1 MYALEPGGPSP
12 ALTPVTPA
20 MNFPLTKPPP
30 CGRWWRHGLL
40 AAFLTAVGVSA
51 LTLPQGTAP
60 HAIASWTAGQG
71 LPADTVTAVAQ
82 ADDGYLWVGTE
93 AGLARFDGLRFTI
106 FRSTNTPAL
115 VSHSIRALLASR
127 GGRLWIGT
135 DAGVM
140 RLRNGAFEAAG
151 LAGRPV
157 HALCEDAD
165 GVLWAATDQG
175 VFTRRGD
182 GEFLPLP
189 ESAMVPRT
197 RPNTLFADAEGK
209 VWLAFASRPG
219 AVRADHGT
227 FVSFHAGGELQDEVL
242 AIAQTPDGALW
253 FGTARGLVQWQDGRA
268 RRIEPVDG
276 LAGNR
281 VSRLHVDGAGILW
294 VASAG
299 LQRIT
304 GGEIATITPVARLGT
319 TGIAS
324 LGHDREGNVWVG
336 TVTDG
341 LLRVREPAWQMIR
354 LEARNTDTG
363 FRTVMQDRHGTV
375 WLAQGRRGVVR
386 IGNDGS
392 VDRRPT
398 ASDREA
404 DEVISV
410 YALPGGEVFVGTRGA
425 LQIWRGEAV
434 EAHPELPE
442 VRAFFASRDGTLWIG
457 VRDRGIYTWKD
468 GVLAKEPLP
477 AEVAA
482 STVGSFTETPSGEII
497 AGTWG
502 HGLLARATDG
512 SWNPWNRATGAPAND
527 IRLVYADRKGNVWA
541 GAPGYG
547 LSLWED
553 NRLLVADWTSDSL
566 DQHIDSVLEDD
577 HGNLWISSARGVV
590 IARRD
595 ELVAALHDPVPP
607 KRLGLIH
614 VTEGLRDSVEDLA
627 CFPNAG
633 QTRTGQFWYATRD
646 GILIGDAR
654 RTNPNP
660 RPPAVHIER
669 VLAGGQALDPAG
681 PIILPAGTSGLLIEY
696 SGPSFI
702 APHRVRFQYRLKGV
716 DPDWID
722 AGERRVASYAS
733 LPPGAYEF
741 QVIACNADGVWN
753 DTGASLRFEQRAYL
767 YQHPW
772 FYAVLGV
779 LGVIGALS
787 FTRWRVT
794 ALRREKNRLEVA
806 IAERTQELQ
815 VAKELA
821 EASTRAKSE
830 FLQSISHEIRNPL
843 NGVIGLAGMLREGV
857 RDVRQDELLVSLRA
871 CSKSL
876 ARVFNEV
883 LSFTRLEHGHVA
895 LRETPFALRD
905 LVAETAALFRVA
917 ERDRSGGITVDIEP
931 GVPDRLMGD
940 EEKLHAIL
948 GNFLANAVRHAPGS
962 PVEITV
968 SADSINDYAANVTF
982 AVTDRGPGIPYE
994 EQELVFGKFVRG
1006 TAARSQRTPGTGLGL
1021 ATCRALAELMGGH
1034 VGVDSEP
1041 GQGASFFL
1049 TVRLNQDR
1057 EQRAAPVTPAAS
1069 MPAAKQRALVVED
1082 QSYNQIVLRRMA
1094 ERLGFETEVASD
1106 ARTAFALLEMQAF
1119 TLILLDWELPD
1130 MTGEQLARAI
1140 RQRPDAAADAI
1151 LLATTAHDSD
1161 DIRRRCLTAGFDDF
1175 MLKPL
1180 DAATIARAVADVRR
1194 RRRAAAAGD
1203 RPGLD
1208 TRVFRLVGRTRPRGV
1223 PQAADEYV
1231 EILDQELAAIDAA
1244 GQRDDRDTVARTAHR
1259 LKTHAGLVHA
1269 VELREAAAR
1278 VERSAREWSA
1288 AELEAAVRELHEAA
1302 AGVRERLSRPARPV
1316 AVG

>member
-1 MYALEPGGPSP
+1 MPR
-12 ALTPVTPA
+12 
-20 MNFPLTKPPP
+20 PPH
-30 CGRWWRHGLL
+30 CGRPAGRLWCAGVLAVLL
-40 AAFLTAVGVSA
+40 ATATGRA

-82 ADDGYLWVGTE
+82 AADGYLWIGTE

-115 VSHSIRALLASR
+115 ASHSIRALLASR
-127 GGRLWIGT
+127 DGRLWIGT
-135 DAGVM
+135 DAGMV
-140 RLRNGAFEAAG
+140 RSRNGTFEAAG
-151 LAGRPV
+151 LSGRQV

-182 GEFLPLP
+182 DEFVPLP
-189 ESAMVPRT
+189 ESPAVPRT
-197 RPNTLFADAEGK
+197 RPTALFADPEGK
-209 VWLAFASRPG
+209 VWLAFPGQSG
-219 AVRADHGT
+219 AVRMDQGAS
-227 FVSFHAGGELQDEVL
+227 VSFHAGGELQDEVL
-242 AIAQTPDGALW
+242 AIARTPGGALW
-253 FGTARGLVQWQDGRA
+253 FGTSRGLVQWQDGRA
-268 RRIEPVDG
+268 RRIATADG

-281 VSRLHVDGAGILW
+281 VSGLHVDGAGVLW
-294 VASAG
+294 VASNG

-304 GGEIATITPVARLGT
+304 GGEMATITSVAQLGT
-319 TGIAS
+319 TGVAS
-324 LGHDREGNVWVG
+324 LGHDQEGNIWVG
-336 TVTDG
+336 TVNDG
-341 LLRVREPAWQMIR
+341 LLRVREPAWQIIR
-354 LEARNTDTG
+354 LDARNTDTG
-363 FRTVMQDRHGTV
+363 FRTVMQGRDGTV

-386 IGNDGS
+386 ISSDGS
-392 VDRRPT
+392 VERRPP
-398 ASDREA
+398 ALDREA

-434 EAHPELPE
+434 ETHPELPE
-442 VRAFFASRDGTLWIG
+442 TRAFFQSRDGTLWIG

-482 STVGSFTETPSGEII
+482 STVGSITETLSGEII

-502 HGLLARATDG
+502 HGLLVRATDG
-512 SWNPWNRATGAPAND
+512 TWKAWNRATGGAPAND
-527 IRLVYADRKGNVWA
+527 IRLVYADRKGSVWA

-553 NRLLVADWTSDSL
+553 NRFLVADWTSDSL

-595 ELVAALHDPVPP
+595 ELVAALHAPGPP
-607 KRLGLIH
+607 KRLGLVH

-681 PIILPAGTSGLLIEY
+681 PLVLPAGASGLLIEY
-696 SGPSFI
+696 SGLSFT

-716 DPDWID
+716 DPDWIE

-733 LPPGAYEF
+733 LPPGRYEF

-753 DTGASLRFEQRAYL
+753 DQGASLRFEQEAYL

-772 FYAVLGV
+772 FYLVLGAAGIAV
-779 LGVIGALS
+779 ALCFS
-787 FTRWRVT
+787 RWRLA
-794 ALRREKNRLEVA
+794 ALRREKQRLEVA

-843 NGVIGLAGMLREGV
+843 NGIIGLAGMLREGV

-876 ARVFNEV
+876 ARVFHEV

-917 ERDRSGGITVDIEP
+917 ERDRSGSITVDIEP
-931 GVPDRLMGD
+931 EVPDRLVGD

-948 GNFLANAVRHAPGS
+948 GNFLANAMRHAPGS

-1057 EQRAAPVTPAAS
+1057 EQPAAIGAPAA
-1069 MPAAKQRALVVED
+1069 PAAKQRALVVED

-1106 ARTAFALLEMQAF
+1106 ARTAFALLETQAF

-1140 RQRPDAAADAI
+1140 RQRPDAADAI

-1161 DIRRRCLTAGFDDF
+1161 DIRRRCLAAGFDDF

-1208 TRVFRLVGRTRPRGV
+1208 TRVLRLVGRTRPRGV

-1231 EILDQELAAIDAA
+1231 EILDRELAAIDDA
-1244 GQRDDRDTVARTAHR
+1244 GQRGDRDTVARTAHR

-1278 VERSAREWSA
+1278 VERSAHEWPSA
-1288 AELEAAVRELHEAA
+1288 DFEAAVRELHEAA

-1316 AVG
+1316 AAG